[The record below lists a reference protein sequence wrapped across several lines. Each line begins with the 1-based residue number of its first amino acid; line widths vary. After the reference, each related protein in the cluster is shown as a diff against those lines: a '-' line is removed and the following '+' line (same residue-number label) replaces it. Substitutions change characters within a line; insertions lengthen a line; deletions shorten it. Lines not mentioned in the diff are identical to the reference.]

1 MQNII
6 FKLEDLDVVTYVD
19 EEEVWWVNGHATL
32 AYKGRALE
40 QIGESYD
47 GDVCMIDVMGEYF
60 AVHNSKIEF
69 ADFEIKINGK
79 LIK

>member
-1 MQNII
+1 MQNLI
-6 FKLEDLDVVTYVD
+6 FKLEDLDVITYVD
-19 EEEVWWVNGHATL
+19 EEEVWWVNGHANL
-32 AYKGRALE
+32 SYQGRALE

-60 AVHNSKIEF
+60 AVKNAKFE
-69 ADFEIKINGK
+69 DFEIKINGK